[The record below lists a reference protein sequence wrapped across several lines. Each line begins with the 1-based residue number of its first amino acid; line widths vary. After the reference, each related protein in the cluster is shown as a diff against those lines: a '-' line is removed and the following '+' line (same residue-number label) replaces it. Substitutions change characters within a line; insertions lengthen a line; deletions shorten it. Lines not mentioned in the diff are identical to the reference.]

1 MEFKKIL
8 LVLLFLLTLSS
19 SLFVS
24 CDVKPTEPKIKVKES
39 KTKVEV
45 NPNSSAQKYV
55 YTINLATG
63 LASGV
68 TTGLFDYEARKLC
81 FFPWIVSAL
90 VERGVSKSISA
101 LLLNSDFIDGNIKL
115 KEEDCRI
122 HNKAVNLRTLVSW
135 GSYFSTLGALWLYN
149 NHYKN

>member
-24 CDVKPTEPKIKVKES
+24 CDGKPTEPKIKVKES

-45 NPNSSAQKYV
+45 KPNSSAQKYV

-68 TTGLFDYEARKLC
+68 TTGLFDYEARLC
-81 FFPWIVSAL
+81 
-90 VERGVSKSISA
+90 
-101 LLLNSDFIDGNIKL
+101 
-115 KEEDCRI
+115 
-122 HNKAVNLRTLVSW
+122 
-135 GSYFSTLGALWLYN
+135 
-149 NHYKN
+149 